1 MEETMENI
9 IQVEEW
15 NAQDTIALKRLL
27 SKFIKSYGEKLPDI
41 DDQAWLKARFMEE
54 LPSISEE
61 AAERLASETV
71 AAVQE
76 YDENLSS
83 IHRAAAKGTNTE
95 KWLANQIAKASSGIS
110 VVQYGEYLKQI
121 NTALANANAQMMRT
135 VTTNSGEISQCF
147 NLDGFIAEQHHVNSF
162 NANAALTKSKFF
174 AQVKVPEVGE
184 TYGKNSFD
192 IVI

>member
-1 MEETMENI
+1 MEDTMENV
-9 IQVEEW
+9 IQMEEW
-15 NAQDTIALKRLL
+15 NAQDAVTLKRLL
-27 SKFIKSYGEKLPDI
+27 SKFIKSYGEKSPDI

-54 LPSISEE
+54 LPSMSEE
-61 AAERLASETV
+61 TAERLASETV

-83 IHRAAAKGTNTE
+83 INSAASKGISKE

-110 VVQYGEYLKQI
+110 VIQHGDYLEQI
-121 NTALANANAQMMRT
+121 NNALTNANEQMLRT
-135 VTTNSGEISQCF
+135 VTTNSGEVSQCF

-162 NANAALTKSKFF
+162 NANAALSKSKFF

-184 TYGKNSFD
+184 T
-192 IVI
+192 

>member
-15 NAQDTIALKRLL
+15 NAQDAIALKRLL
-27 SKFIKSYGEKLPDI
+27 SKFIKSYGEKSPDI

-54 LPSISEE
+54 LSSISEE

-121 NTALANANAQMMRT
+121 NTALQ
-135 VTTNSGEISQCF
+135 SGWVYCGAAPCQLLQRKRSPLQEQVFCTGEGPRSWR
-147 NLDGFIAEQHHVNSF
+147 NLW
-162 NANAALTKSKFF
+162 
-174 AQVKVPEVGE
+174 
-184 TYGKNSFD
+184 
-192 IVI
+192 